1 MWELDN
7 SGLKKMRRKPSKYKT
22 SYEKRGCEETEVVWK
37 SDGQQREHLHW
48 QSPES
53 GKSGE
58 ISWSSAGRQ
67 GAQPELEQRLCML
80 CQLALCSPA
89 SQELIPVHDLDF
101 TGSEGKLLDHL
112 AFLPPVDCKNL

>member
-1 MWELDN
+1 MKRQRL
-7 SGLKKMRRKPSKYKT
+7 SGKVMGS
-22 SYEKRGCEETEVVWK
+22 
-37 SDGQQREHLHW
+37 RENTYTGKV
-48 QSPES
+48 QS

-112 AFLPPVDCKNL
+112 AFLPPVDCKNV